1 MSKNTSRLSEL
12 KIGESATITDI
23 SADDKFKSRLADL
36 GIVKCT
42 RVVALHKSPSGD
54 PTAYFIKGT
63 VIALRSIDAEKIVI
77 SDFTLQSGDKNEK
90 D

>member
-23 SADDKFKSRLADL
+23 FADDKFKSRLADL
-36 GIVKCT
+36 GIVNGT
-42 RVVALHKSPSGD
+42 RVAALHKSPSGD

-63 VIALRSIDAEKIVI
+63 VIALRCVDAEKIVI

>member
-12 KIGESATITDI
+12 KIGENATITDI
-23 SADDKFKSRLADL
+23 CADDKLKSRLADL
-36 GIVKCT
+36 GIVNGT
-42 RVVALHKSPSGD
+42 RVAALHKSPSGD

-63 VIALRSIDAEKIVI
+63 VIALRNIDAEKIFI
-77 SDFTLQSGDKNEK
+77 SDFISQSGDKNEK

>member
-1 MSKNTSRLSEL
+1 MSKTTNRLSEL

-23 SADDKFKSRLADL
+23 CADDKFKSRLADL
-36 GIVKCT
+36 GIVNGT
-42 RVVALHKSPSGD
+42 RVAALHKSPSGD